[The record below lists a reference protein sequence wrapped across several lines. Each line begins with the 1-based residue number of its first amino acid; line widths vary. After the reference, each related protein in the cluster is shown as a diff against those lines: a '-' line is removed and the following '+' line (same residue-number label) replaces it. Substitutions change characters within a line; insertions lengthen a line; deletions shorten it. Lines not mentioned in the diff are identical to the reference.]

1 MKPLVIPASHTAP
14 EFGKVTVWLNPTSLE
29 VEVTILGEPQGREAE
44 GWRTGLALDASS
56 SMQDAYGR
64 RLLGKVPSAL
74 LKEYIT
80 KGWVEE
86 RQADGRPLRVFQREA
101 YDDAIARGHLK
112 FTPNLV
118 EPCAR
123 EWIAYLAGN
132 LDAHGETAVIYWACG
147 SGEQI
152 EALGDISEN
161 RASQTAIHGP
171 IQTTFGIQTH
181 LLPAL
186 RYFAERFAAARRG
199 MYLFIT
205 DGRIDD
211 FAAVTRYS
219 TQLARAIEAGQRHPL
234 KAVLIGLGDKI
245 DPTQME
251 ALDTLDTGTAVDL
264 WDCKYVREMRSLRDI
279 FAEVVSEHQIV
290 APTATLYDHQGTVV
304 KKYTDGVPA
313 RLRVAL
319 PAGCPA
325 FELDV
330 LGRRIRQSLS
340 LHP

>member
-14 EFGKVTVWLNPTSLE
+14 EFGKVTVWPNPTGLE
-29 VEVTILGEPQGREAE
+29 VEVTILSEPQGREAE
-44 GWRTGLALDASS
+44 GWRTGIALDASS

-64 RLLGKVPSAL
+64 RLLGKVPKEL
-74 LKEYIT
+74 LKEYAA

-86 RQADGRPLRVFQREA
+86 RQADGRPVRVFQREA
-101 YDDAIARGHLK
+101 YDDAIARSHLK
-112 FTPNLV
+112 FTPNVV

-132 LDAHGETAVIYWACG
+132 LDALGETAVIYWACG
-147 SGEQI
+147 TGEQI
-152 EALGDISEN
+152 EALGDIGED
-161 RASQTAIHGP
+161 RTAQTAIHGP
-171 IQTTFGIQTH
+171 TRTTFGVQTH

-186 RYFAERFAAARRG
+186 RYFAERFTAARRG

-211 FAAVTRYS
+211 FEAVTRYS
-219 TQLARAIEAGQRHPL
+219 TELARAIETGQRHPL
-234 KAVLIGLGDKI
+234 KAVLIGLGDQI

-251 ALDTLDTGTAVDL
+251 ALDTLVTGTTVDL
-264 WDCKYVREMRSLRDI
+264 WDCKYTREMRSLRDI
-279 FAEVVSEHQIV
+279 FAEVVSEHQTV
-290 APTATLYDHQGTVV
+290 APTATLYDHRGTVV
-304 KKYTDGVPA
+304 KKYADGVPA
-313 RLRVAL
+313 RLRVTL

>member
-1 MKPLVIPASHTAP
+1 MKSIVIPASRTAP
-14 EFGKVTVWLNPTSLE
+14 EFGKVTLWPNQTGLK
-29 VEVTILGEPQGREAE
+29 VEVTILSEPQGREAE
-44 GWRTGLALDASS
+44 GWRTGIALDASS

-64 RLLGKVPSAL
+64 RLLGKVPPPL
-74 LKEYIT
+74 LQEYAA

-86 RQADGRPLRVFQREA
+86 RQADGRPLRVFQRAA

-112 FTPNLV
+112 FTPNAV

-152 EALGDISEN
+152 EILGNIGED
-161 RASQTAIHGP
+161 RAAQTAIHGP
-171 IQTTFGIQTH
+171 VQTTFGVQTH

-186 RYFAERFAAARRG
+186 RYFAERFTAARRG

-211 FAAVTRYS
+211 FEAVTRYS
-219 TQLARAIEAGQRHPL
+219 TQLARTIEAGQRHPL

-245 DPTQME
+245 DPTQMD
-251 ALDTLDTGTAVDL
+251 ALDTLDTGTAIDV
-264 WDCKYVREMRSLRDI
+264 WDCKYAGEMRSLRDI
-279 FAEVVSEHQIV
+279 FAEVVSEHQTV
-290 APTATLYDHQGTVV
+290 APTATLYGHQGAVI

-313 RLRVAL
+313 RLQFEL
-319 PAGCPA
+319 PPDCTA
-325 FELDV
+325 FELEV

>member
-64 RLLGKVPSAL
+64 RLLGKVPPEL
-74 LKEYIT
+74 LKEYIA

-86 RQADGRPLRVFQREA
+86 RQADGRPLRVFQPTA

-147 SGEQI
+147 TGEQI
-152 EALGDISEN
+152 EALGDIGEDH
-161 RASQTAIHGP
+161 AAKTAIHGP
-171 IQTTFGIQTH
+171 IQTTFGLQTH

-186 RYFAERFAAARRG
+186 RYFAERFTTARRG

-219 TQLARAIEAGQRHPL
+219 TELARAIAAGQRHPL

-251 ALDTLDTGTAVDL
+251 ALDALDTGTDVDL
-264 WDCKYVREMRSLRDI
+264 WDCKYAREMRSLRDI

-290 APTATLYDHQGTVV
+290 ASTATLYDHRGTVV

-313 RLRVAL
+313 RLRFAL
-319 PAGCPA
+319 PTDCPA
-325 FELDV
+325 FQLDV